1 MGEVTRDRAESGIA
15 NLCQRQ
21 RQGARSPAARVRE
34 HDFLYEART
43 EQIGQ
48 KTRQLSVRSRTLDA
62 PGTAPSEQAMPAPA
76 AVGEASQALSSML
89 AHGLAGTARAGGGH
103 ARRPV
108 LHLAHKATSCIA
120 FLGDSPETQSSW
132 QRGDVL
138 RRVYLAMLEEDVHMI
153 AGSDKW
159 ESRDCEVRWL
169 VNADGDDP
177 GTGRRSQRRQA
188 RRYAMQSLQECSSRS
203 SWARRRRRVRRR
215 GGRMGSSAHGVCR
228 TQR

>member
-1 MGEVTRDRAESGIA
+1 MLVYVSTVFSSNIKCLLSLLYQYLYVSWEEIRSLILLSIYLYSHAGRCRGSEPGA
-15 NLCQRQ
+15 LKH
-21 RQGARSPAARVRE
+21 ARSRPRWHR
-34 HDFLYEART
+34 
-43 EQIGQ
+43 
-48 KTRQLSVRSRTLDA
+48 
-62 PGTAPSEQAMPAPA
+62 
-76 AVGEASQALSSML
+76 
-89 AHGLAGTARAGGGH
+89 ARAGGGH

-138 RRVYLAMLEEDVHMI
+138 RRVYLAMLEEDVHII
-153 AGSDKW
+153 AGSAKW

-188 RRYAMQSLQECSSRS
+188 RRYAMQSLQECGLRS
-203 SWARRRRRVRRR
+203 S
-215 GGRMGSSAHGVCR
+215 GRADGQQR
-228 TQR
+228 TWRLPVTEVTRLRHLGEEEAEKDVERQLIT

>member
-1 MGEVTRDRAESGIA
+1 
-15 NLCQRQ
+15 
-21 RQGARSPAARVRE
+21 
-34 HDFLYEART
+34 
-43 EQIGQ
+43 
-48 KTRQLSVRSRTLDA
+48 
-62 PGTAPSEQAMPAPA
+62 
-76 AVGEASQALSSML
+76 ML

-177 GTGRRSQRRQA
+177 GLYR
-188 RRYAMQSLQECSSRS
+188 LQEPAQTSKALCNAIFAGVQLEELVGEEEEAGEAEGRADGQQRT
-203 SWARRRRRVRRR
+203 WRLPVTEVTRLRHLGEEEAEEDVERQLIMLGLAAGAFAR
-215 GGRMGSSAHGVCR
+215 GGAARSLG
-228 TQR
+228 